1 MTSGVEPTSRSV
13 GRARTRNLRSNS
25 KSPYPGSLIPGV
37 YLRDRP
43 KGGTWAGPAARSA
56 QVRRAS
62 LGSLLRIAV
71 PVDLTADPDVVA
83 VLGQRLVV
91 HQAQAGVHD
100 HVVDHHT
107 AGVGVHPQGVTPV
120 AGPEVAVRGRPV
132 GADLHQVGVA
142 TDPAGALH

>member
-62 LGSLLRIAV
+62 LGSLLLSGRGALGDPVLDRIPVTVGVRLGEGAQRTLGDRVAV
-71 PVDLTADPDVVA
+71 PDDLTADPDVVA
-83 VLGQRLVV
+83 ELGQRLVV
-91 HQAQAGVHD
+91 HQAQVGRSEE
-100 HVVDHHT
+100 HT
-107 AGVGVHPQGVTPV
+107 SELQS
-120 AGPEVAVRGRPV
+120 RGHLV
-132 GADLHQVGVA
+132 C
-142 TDPAGALH
+142 

>member
-43 KGGTWAGPAARSA
+43 KGGPWAGPAARSA

-62 LGSLLRIAV
+62 LGSLLLSGRGALGDPVLERI
-71 PVDLTADPDVVA
+71 PVSVGVRIGGGDQHTLNDQVA
-83 VLGQRLVV
+83 VIDVF
-91 HQAQAGVHD
+91 
-100 HVVDHHT
+100 VVD
-107 AGVGVHPQGVTPV
+107 P
-120 AGPEVAVRGRPV
+120 
-132 GADLHQVGVA
+132 
-142 TDPAGALH
+142 